1 MGNELTGILAGTG
14 AKMKGEV
21 FAGHV
26 SFRGALKADVAFE
39 DLVAEARGTLLI
51 LSFSGN
57 TVELGAGARA
67 SQLASQIRSPPP
79 RLDRL
84 RIDYGMRAAIA
95 GPLEPAFR
103 NELAVRAVVE
113 AGIPKQPVD
122 ALFFAAETVA
132 ALAPLPKLAALVKPE
147 GTLWIVAPKQALP
160 AATLAAAAKGAG
172 LRVGDTVRFSA
183 THAATALH
191 R

>member
-21 FAGHV
+21 FADYV
-26 SFRGALKADVAFE
+26 SFRGAIKADVPFE

-51 LSFSGN
+51 LSFAGN
-57 TVELGAGARA
+57 SVELGAGARA

-84 RIDYGMRAAIA
+84 RIAYGQSAATA
-95 GPLEPAFR
+95 GPIEPAFR
-103 NELAVRAVVE
+103 NELTVRAVVE
-113 AGIPKQPVD
+113 SGVPKQPVD
-122 ALFFAAETVA
+122 ALFFAADTVA
-132 ALAPLPKLAALVKPE
+132 ALAPLPKLAPLVQ
-147 GTLWIVAPKQALP
+147 GTLWVVSPKQALP
-160 AATLAAAAKGAG
+160 GPALAAAAKGAG
-172 LRVGDTVRFSA
+172 LRVAETVRFSS
-183 THAATALH
+183 THTATALQ

>member
-95 GPLEPAFR
+95 GPLEPTFR

-132 ALAPLPKLAALVKPE
+132 ALAPLPKLAPLVQ
-147 GTLWIVAPKQALP
+147 GTLWVVAPKQALP

-183 THAATALH
+183 THTATALQ